1 MEKRKIKNNNNY
13 PKKLK
18 IMNPLNYLVLSCG
31 YIYVVFTLILI
42 IMGNLDVIK
51 NSNYTTAYKISIA
64 IGGLFFG
71 SSMKNL
77 YSFLLNSIGQKQYTK
92 MQEII
97 QQSVKT
103 FEAITSFL
111 QILTISLSI
120 LALVS
125 NTFVNIILFFLVVVA
140 FLNYILGLLEL

>member
-18 IMNPLNYLVLSCG
+18 IMSPLNYSVLLCG
-31 YIYVVFTLILI
+31 YIYVVIILILI
-42 IMGNLDVIK
+42 IMGNLDVIGDSK
-51 NSNYTTAYKISIA
+51 YATAYKIAIA

-77 YSFLLNSIGQKQYTK
+77 YSFLLNSISQKQYTE
-92 MQEII
+92 MQETI

-103 FEAITSFL
+103 FEAITSLL
-111 QILTISLSI
+111 QIITISLSI

-125 NTFVNIILFFLVVVA
+125 NTFAIIILFFFGVVA
-140 FLNYILGLLEL
+140 FLNYILGLIEL

>member
-1 MEKRKIKNNNNY
+1 MS
-13 PKKLK
+13 
-18 IMNPLNYLVLSCG
+18 PLNYLVLLCG
-31 YIYVVFTLILI
+31 YIYVVIILILI
-42 IMGNLDVIK
+42 IMGNLDVIGDPK
-51 NSNYTTAYKISIA
+51 YATAYKIAIA

-77 YSFLLNSIGQKQYTK
+77 YSFLLNSISQKQYTE

-103 FEAITSFL
+103 FEAITSLL
-111 QILTISLSI
+111 QIITISLSI

-125 NTFVNIILFFLVVVA
+125 NTFAIIILFFFGVVA
-140 FLNYILGLLEL
+140 FLNYILGLKEL

>member
-18 IMNPLNYLVLSCG
+18 VMNPLNYLVLSCG
-31 YIYVVFTLILI
+31 YIYVVITLVLI
-42 IMGNLDVIK
+42 IMGNLDVIR
-51 NSNYTTAYKISIA
+51 NSNYATAYKISIA

-77 YSFLLNSIGQKQYTK
+77 YSFLLKSIGQKQYTE
-92 MQEII
+92 MQETI
-97 QQSVKT
+97 QQSVKA

-125 NTFVNIILFFLVVVA
+125 NTFVIIILLFFVVVA
-140 FLNYILGLLEL
+140 FLNYILGILEL